1 MSEHTR
7 GLKSDRDHEFRWSQW
22 DPELFIVCLHKITQL
37 RKRASWKTLW
47 THLRP
52 AGSLVKTNR
61 SDKMRTILIFFH
73 LTPILLLSNSF
84 SILPRNESESFSSDE
99 SLSSAYGTLLFTYTI
114 HRYPTNPDTNLSAE
128 VIDEIIENAFSLWSS
143 VSPFQFSRVDSDQ
156 HADVQLSFER
166 GFHLRGRGHEILEN
180 VINVINV
187 INDQQPLIAMI
198 NILHCMI
205 NFNLFHCW
213 RAVSIIQTMHWL

>member
-1 MSEHTR
+1 
-7 GLKSDRDHEFRWSQW
+7 
-22 DPELFIVCLHKITQL
+22 
-37 RKRASWKTLW
+37 
-47 THLRP
+47 
-52 AGSLVKTNR
+52 
-61 SDKMRTILIFFH
+61 MRTILIFFH
-73 LTPILLLSNSF
+73 LTTIFLLSNSF

-205 NFNLFHCW
+205 NFNLFHC
-213 RAVSIIQTMHWL
+213 

>member
-73 LTPILLLSNSF
+73 LTTIFLLSNSF
-84 SILPRNESESFSSDE
+84 SILPRNESESFSSGE

-114 HRYPTNPDTNLSAE
+114 QRYPTNPDTNLSAE

-143 VSPFQFSRVDSDQ
+143 VSPFQFLRVDSDQ

-166 GFHLRGRGHEILEN
+166 GVHLRGRG
-180 VINVINV
+180 
-187 INDQQPLIAMI
+187 MTW
-198 NILHCMI
+198 LHM
-205 NFNLFHCW
+205 W
-213 RAVSIIQTMHWL
+213 S

>member
-1 MSEHTR
+1 
-7 GLKSDRDHEFRWSQW
+7 
-22 DPELFIVCLHKITQL
+22 
-37 RKRASWKTLW
+37 
-47 THLRP
+47 
-52 AGSLVKTNR
+52 
-61 SDKMRTILIFFH
+61 MRTILIFFH

-205 NFNLFHCW
+205 NFNLFHC
-213 RAVSIIQTMHWL
+213 

>member
-1 MSEHTR
+1 MGS
-7 GLKSDRDHEFRWSQW
+7 W
-22 DPELFIVCLHKITQL
+22 VVYCLHKITQL

-73 LTPILLLSNSF
+73 LTPIFLLSNSF
-84 SILPRNESESFSSDE
+84 SILPRNESESFRNLNFGSNPSSDE
-99 SLSSAYGTLLFTYTI
+99 SHSSAWNLLFTYTI
-114 HRYPTNPDTNLSAE
+114 HRYPTNPNTNLSAE

-166 GFHLRGRGHEILEN
+166 GVHLRGRGMTWLHDYICDHKWS
-180 VINVINV
+180 IASTSH
-187 INDQQPLIAMI
+187 DQYIA
-198 NILHCMI
+198 LHDH
-205 NFNLFHCW
+205 F
-213 RAVSIIQTMHWL
+213 

>member
-1 MSEHTR
+1 MGS
-7 GLKSDRDHEFRWSQW
+7 W
-22 DPELFIVCLHKITQL
+22 VVCCLHKITQL

-73 LTPILLLSNSF
+73 LTPIFLLSNSF
-84 SILPRNESESFSSDE
+84 SILPRNDSESFSDD

-114 HRYPTNPDTNLSAE
+114 HRYPTNPNTNLSAE

-166 GFHLRGRGHEILEN
+166 GVHLRGRDHQMLQN
-180 VINVINV
+180 
-187 INDQQPLIAMI
+187 AMI
-198 NILHCMI
+198 TCDHKWSTAIHSHDQYIALHDQ
-205 NFNLFHCW
+205 L
-213 RAVSIIQTMHWL
+213 

>member
-1 MSEHTR
+1 MGS
-7 GLKSDRDHEFRWSQW
+7 W
-22 DPELFIVCLHKITQL
+22 VVCCLHKITQL

-73 LTPILLLSNSF
+73 LTPIFLLSNSF
-84 SILPRNESESFSSDE
+84 SILPRNDSESFSDD

-114 HRYPTNPDTNLSAE
+114 HRYPTNPNTNLSAE

-143 VSPFQFSRVDSDQ
+143 VSPFRFSRVDSDQ

-166 GFHLRGRGHEILEN
+166 GVHLRGRGMTWLHDYICDHKWSTASTSHVQYIALR
-180 VINVINV
+180 
-187 INDQQPLIAMI
+187 DQL
-198 NILHCMI
+198 
-205 NFNLFHCW
+205 
-213 RAVSIIQTMHWL
+213 

>member
-1 MSEHTR
+1 MIFLQLTIIFPSS
-7 GLKSDRDHEFRWSQW
+7 KSCSVLSRN
-22 DPELFIVCLHKITQL
+22 
-37 RKRASWKTLW
+37 KT
-47 THLRP
+47 
-52 AGSLVKTNR
+52 
-61 SDKMRTILIFFH
+61 
-73 LTPILLLSNSF
+73 
-84 SILPRNESESFSSDE
+84 ESFRKLNLGSNPSSYE
-99 SLSSAYGTLLFTYTI
+99 SLSSANATLLFTYTI

-205 NFNLFHCW
+205 NFNLFHC
-213 RAVSIIQTMHWL
+213 

>member
-1 MSEHTR
+1 MGS
-7 GLKSDRDHEFRWSQW
+7 W
-22 DPELFIVCLHKITQL
+22 VVYCLHKITQL

-61 SDKMRTILIFFH
+61 SDKMRTISIFFH
-73 LTPILLLSNSF
+73 LTQIFLLSNSF
-84 SILPRNESESFSSDE
+84 SILPRNELESFSSDE
-99 SLSSAYGTLLFTYTI
+99 SLNSDYGTLLFTYTI

-128 VIDEIIENAFSLWSS
+128 VIDEIIENAFALWSS

-166 GFHLRGRGHEILEN
+166 GVHLRGRGMTWLHDYICDHKWSTASTSH
-180 VINVINV
+180 V
-187 INDQQPLIAMI
+187 QYIA
-198 NILHCMI
+198 LHDH
-205 NFNLFHCW
+205 F
-213 RAVSIIQTMHWL
+213 